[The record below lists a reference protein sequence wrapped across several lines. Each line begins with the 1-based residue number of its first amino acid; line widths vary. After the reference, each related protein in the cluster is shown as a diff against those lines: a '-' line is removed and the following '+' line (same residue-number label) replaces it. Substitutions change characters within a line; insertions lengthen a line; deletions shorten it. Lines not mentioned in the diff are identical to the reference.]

1 MALGTGTPDLKK
13 DKTLKDTALDAGEHT
28 ETAILC
34 QWSARD
40 IQHLKCTCSLF
51 CKKSSLL
58 K

>member
-40 IQHLKCTCSLF
+40 IQHL
-51 CKKSSLL
+51 
-58 K
+58 